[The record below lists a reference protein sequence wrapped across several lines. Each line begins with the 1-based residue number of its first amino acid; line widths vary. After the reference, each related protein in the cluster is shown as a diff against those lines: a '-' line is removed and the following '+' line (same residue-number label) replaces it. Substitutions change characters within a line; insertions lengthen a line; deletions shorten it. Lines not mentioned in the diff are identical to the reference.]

1 MVYKFFKICS
11 ESDKKYIYLPK
22 KIMRIKNSRFVQKFC
37 IDSLIDTFNCHQV
50 FGFAHCDM
58 GSRSYMLMVNLL
70 ITNIN

>member
-11 ESDKKYIYLPK
+11 ESDKKYIYLPN
-22 KIMRIKNSRFVQKFC
+22 KIMRIKNSQIR
-37 IDSLIDTFNCHQV
+37 LITSIIITFNCHQV